1 MPQTINFTVN
11 DETKIH
17 CVGCEQRIGNA
28 LHRLPGILDVQA
40 SAETQRVVATIDS
53 ARIGPEQVQEKL
65 ERLGYKVAA

>member
-1 MPQTINFTVN
+1 MTQTINFTVN

-28 LHRLPGILDVQA
+28 LQRLPGILDVQA
-40 SAETQRVVATIDS
+40 SAETQRVLATIDS
-53 ARIGPEQVQEKL
+53 ARIGPEQVQAKL